1 MNILDTDIVVKHFK
15 RETIEDK
22 SSNKYLYLILGDAI
36 YTTTGRKIVLYQS
49 LEDNTIY
56 GRPLEEFV
64 SEVDHIKY
72 PSIKQRYRF
81 EIYTGED

>member
-36 YTTTGRKIVLYQS
+36 YTKTGRKIVLYQS

>member
-36 YTTTGRKIVLYQS
+36 YTTTGRKIILYQS

-81 EIYTGED
+81 EVYTGED